1 MGVSSKFRNSIL
13 SLPETISL
21 RDISLLTVKIFN
33 RMEKGV
39 GEEIQSMGSRRE
51 ADSKSFKMDRLGRGI
66 IATTVENVFFFF

>member
-1 MGVSSKFRNSIL
+1 
-13 SLPETISL
+13 
-21 RDISLLTVKIFN
+21 
-33 RMEKGV
+33 MEKGV